1 MRVPAISRLHNRL
14 LCCSNETSLS
24 KSYMKNALFTAC
36 AILAL
41 LPAFAQ
47 SSGQWTLA
55 PEWVDYTQTG
65 HPWFQ
70 DAIFE
75 GDLPAYVVQE
85 SVSPRY
91 RSAQAEFQVLEVAL
105 LSYGE
110 ERTLDGIAI
119 GEEFEWS
126 SKINK
131 GGSKAYFSFQIVP
144 LRRNPVSGRVERL
157 VKGEVSATYSSAPA
171 RSSRAWRWAAQSQLS
186 EGTWYKIAIDKDGVY
201 RMDASFLQSLGINTS
216 SLVPS
221 QINIY
226 GNGGTQLPY
235 DNSEFRY
242 DDLERNAIVV
252 AGEQDGSFDNGDY
265 ILFYGKGPNSWNFDP
280 DASGGARFEHHKHH
294 FSDSAYYFIRIDD
307 VTSERVAELPA
318 HEGDVDVVVSS
329 FADNSFREND
339 NINLLKSGREF
350 LGEVFDNTPTYT
362 FNLGFANVLEEPAQ
376 LCYRIGSASVGSS
389 SSFAISCADF
399 SDNISISEIG
409 TSSTSSAVRL
419 VDGCET
425 FTPTGDQIST
435 VMTYSPS
442 NPTAVGYLD
451 YLAIGVRRALLMSGN
466 QMHFRDTTALN
477 PGAAAEFQLGAADA
491 VYDVW
496 DVTDPTEVGR
506 IQGDLTAGNFVFR
519 RPHNEVRE
527 YIAFINGGYLSP
539 RAVGPVS
546 NQDLHGLSDVDMVI
560 LSSPLLLSYSEELA
574 EIHREE
580 GMVVE
585 VVTPMQVYN
594 EFSSGNPDVT
604 AVKML
609 MKHLYD
615 EAGANEALMP
625 RYLCLFG
632 DGSYRGNKGVDAIQS
647 YNVITYHNSNIWSPT
662 GSYVSDDYFAFLDD
676 NESEAA
682 SDNLDVGVGRI
693 PASSPEYAAAYL
705 NKLRLYISDN
715 TSDDGGAFCL
725 GDANLSPYGSWRNLV
740 AFIADDQDGNG
751 NPTEDEHMKHSDE
764 HADSI
769 YTKYNDYDVVKLYMD
784 AYQQESTPGG
794 ERYADGEEAIRQR
807 VQNGALIVN
816 YIGHGGE
823 KGFAHERILDISTI
837 KNWTN
842 LNRLPVFMTATCEL
856 SRYDDPDF
864 ESAGELIVMNPN
876 GAGIAMLTTTRIV
889 FSGSNQALAEQF
901 YRIALADAEH
911 PDLRL
916 GDIAR
921 ITKNEGPNSSNTR
934 NFCLLGD
941 PALQMAYPSQNVY
954 TTHLNGEEFT
964 SEMDTIRSLETITIQ
979 GYVGD
984 QEGNVLT
991 NFNGFV
997 YPSVFDKKNTIQTL
1011 NNDGGTDYTF
1021 GVFQSLIYKGKASV
1035 ENGLF
1040 EFSFAIPRDINY
1052 SFGTGRISYY
1062 AVSGSIDAHGHSEE
1076 FIIGGSPQD
1085 GDVVLNDQGPDVE
1098 LYMNDSTFVF
1108 GGLTDEQPILFARLF
1123 DENGI
1128 NTVGNGIGHDL
1139 KATIDGQTADQIVL
1153 NDFYEADLNT
1163 FKSGEIRYQLTG
1175 LEEGTHTL
1183 ALKVWDI
1190 HNNSSEA
1197 YTEFIVAPTAEIA
1210 LEHVLNYP
1218 NPFTTHTEFMFE
1230 HNQAC
1235 AFMDVQIEVYSV
1247 SGKLVKT
1254 LRQTVHTEGFR
1265 VEPIPWDGKDEFG
1278 DTIGR
1283 GVYVYRVH
1291 VRTPDGRTAEQL
1303 EKLVVLN

>member
-1 MRVPAISRLHNRL
+1 
-14 LCCSNETSLS
+14 
-24 KSYMKNALFTAC
+24 MKNALLTAC
-36 AILAL
+36 AFLAL
-41 LPAFAQ
+41 LPLSAQ
-47 SSGQWTLA
+47 SSGLWTLE

-75 GDLPAYVVQE
+75 DDLPVYVVQE
-85 SVSPRY
+85 SISPRY
-91 RSAQAEFQVLEVAL
+91 QSAEVQFQVLEVEAL
-105 LSYGE
+105 SLGE
-110 ERTLDGIAI
+110 ARTMEGIAMSST
-119 GEEFEWS
+119 FEWS
-126 SKINK
+126 KKVNR
-131 GGSKAYFSFQIVP
+131 GGSANYFSFQVVP
-144 LRRNPVSGRVERL
+144 LRRNPSTGRVERL
-157 VKGEVSATYSSAPA
+157 IRAEVSATYNTTPA
-171 RSSRAWRWAAQSQLS
+171 RSSRSWRWAAQSNLA
-186 EGTWYKIAIDKDGVY
+186 EGTWYKIAIDRDGVY
-201 RMDASFLQSLGINTS
+201 RMDASFLSSLGINVS
-216 SLVPS
+216 SLNPAS
-221 QINIY
+221 INVY
-226 GNGGTQLPY
+226 GSGGTQLPY

-242 DDLERNAIVV
+242 DDLERNSILVS
-252 AGEQDGSFDNGDY
+252 GEGDGSFDNGDY
-265 ILFYGKGPNSWNFDP
+265 ILFYGKGPNSWTFDP
-280 DASGGARFEHHKHH
+280 ETPDGPRFEHHKHH
-294 FSDSAYYFIRIDD
+294 YSDSAYYFIRVDD
-307 VTSERVAELPA
+307 VVSERISDLPA
-318 HEGDVDVVVSS
+318 HEGDIDAVITS
-329 FADNSFREND
+329 FTDHAFREND
-339 NINLLKSGREF
+339 NVNLIKSGREF
-350 LGEVFDNTPTYT
+350 LGEIFDNTPSYT
-362 FNLGFANVLEEPAQ
+362 FNLSFANVLQEPAQ
-376 LCYRIGSASVGSS
+376 LCYRIGSASVGSA

-399 SDNISISEIG
+399 TDNVSINEIG
-409 TSSTSSAVRL
+409 TSATSSAVRL
-419 VDGCET
+419 VENCAS
-425 FTPTGDQIST
+425 FTPVDDQIST

-442 NPTAVGYLD
+442 NPTAIGYLD
-451 YLAIGVRRALLMSGN
+451 YLAIGVRRQLTMAGN
-466 QMHFRDTTALN
+466 QMHFRDTTLMQA
-477 PGAAAEFQLGAADA
+477 GAAAEFQLGGADA
-491 VYDVW
+491 VHQIW

-506 IQGDLTAGNFVFR
+506 IQSTLSAGTQVFR
-519 RPHNEVRE
+519 RPHEEIRE
-527 YIAFINGGYLSP
+527 YVAFINGGYLSP

-546 NQDLHGLSDVDMVI
+546 NQNLHGLTDIDMIV
-560 LSSPLLLSYSEELA
+560 LSSPLLTSYAEELA
-574 EIHREE
+574 DIHRVE
-580 GMVVE
+580 GMIVE

-615 EAGANEALMP
+615 EAGANEALQP
-625 RYLCLFG
+625 RYLCIFG
-632 DGSYRGNKGVDAIQS
+632 DGSYRANKGVDAIQS
-647 YNVITYHNSNIWSPT
+647 YNVITYQNANVWSPT

-682 SDNLDVGVGRI
+682 SDGLDVGVGRI
-693 PASSPEYAAAYL
+693 PASSSEYAAAYL
-705 NKLRLYISDN
+705 NKLRLYISEN

-725 GDANLSPYGSWRNLV
+725 GDASLTPYGPWRNMV

-764 HADSI
+764 HSDSI
-769 YTKYNDYDVVKLYMD
+769 YTKYNDYNVVKLYMD

-794 ERYADGEEAIRQR
+794 ERYAEGEEAIRQR

-901 YRIALADAEH
+901 YRIALEDEAH

-934 NFCLLGD
+934 NFTLLGD
-941 PALQMAYPSQNVY
+941 PALRMAYPSQKVF
-954 TTHLNGEEFT
+954 TTHLNGDEITVEN
-964 SEMDTIRSLETITIQ
+964 DTIRSLETVTVK

-984 QEGNVLT
+984 HNGNVLS
-991 NFNGFV
+991 NFNGYV
-997 YPSVFDKKNTIQTL
+997 YPSVFDKMNTIQTL
-1011 NNDGGTDYTF
+1011 NNDGGTDYEF
-1021 GVFQSLIYKGKASV
+1021 DVFQSLIYKGKASV
-1035 ENGLF
+1035 VNGLF
-1040 EFSFAIPRDINY
+1040 EYSFAVPRDINY

-1062 AVSGSIDAHGHSEE
+1062 AVAGSVDAHGHFED
-1076 FIIGGSPQD
+1076 FVIGGSPQD

-1098 LYMNDSTFVF
+1098 LFMNDSTFVF

-1139 KATIDGQTADQIVL
+1139 KATLDGQSSDQIVL
-1153 NDFYEADLNT
+1153 NEFYESDLNT

-1197 YTEFIVAPTAEIA
+1197 YTEFIVAPTAEVA
-1210 LEHVLNYP
+1210 LDHVLNYP
-1218 NPFTTHTEFMFE
+1218 NPFTTYTEFMFE

-1235 AFMDVQIEVYSV
+1235 AFLDVQIEVYSV
-1247 SGKLVKT
+1247 AGKLVKT
-1254 LRQTVHTEGFR
+1254 LRQTVHSEGFR
-1265 VEPIPWDGKDEFG
+1265 VEPIAWDGKDEFG